1 MAQSL
6 RFNRST
12 ALASFFTLL
21 GIYQTLIL
29 TVVPVEALRLMGSA
43 SSVSVIYFAMG
54 TCGFIGRLGIP
65 TLVRVLGRTGVLFL
79 GAICATIS
87 AAGFIS
93 GTASGLIGGL
103 LVNVFALACLETVL
117 NLNVL
122 DHIPRR
128 ELARFEAK
136 RIFFAAA
143 PWTFGPW
150 LGVWLAL
157 HVERWVPFV
166 ATAIT
171 ALVILVVVGLYNR
184 MAAPTMV
191 APSHRPSPNPARYLV
206 RFFSQPRLRL
216 AWFLAVGRASWWVL
230 FQVYAP
236 IYAVQSGLGPE
247 IGGVIVSIGIGW
259 MWAVPLWGWMGRRYG
274 FRRFL
279 MFGYFSTGVLTVAAA
294 MAMGLPWLGGVML
307 VVAALG
313 AETIDGVGN
322 ALYLRAV
329 HPHERSEMTVVFA
342 SFRDVAQLGPPALFS
357 VILTV
362 FNLPAI
368 FVVVGVMM
376 MGMSALT
383 RYIPKRF

>member
-1 MAQSL
+1 MAQGI
-6 RFNRST
+6 RFNRAT
-12 ALASFFTLL
+12 ALASFFMLL

-43 SSVSVIYFAMG
+43 SAVSVIYFAMG
-54 TCGFIGRLGIP
+54 TAGFVGRLAIP
-65 TLVRVLGRTGVLFL
+65 TLVRFLGRTGVLLL
-79 GAICATIS
+79 GAISSGVATAS
-87 AAGFIS
+87 FLTE
-93 GTASGLIGGL
+93 TASGLIAGL

-128 ELARFEAK
+128 DLARFEAK

-157 HVERWVPFV
+157 HVARWVPFV
-166 ATAIT
+166 ATAAT
-171 ALVILVVVGLYNR
+171 ALVILAAVGLYNHL
-184 MAAPTMV
+184 AAPSVV
-191 APSHRPSPNPARYLV
+191 AASHQHSRNPTRYLV

-236 IYAVQSGLGPE
+236 IYAVQTGLGPE
-247 IGGVIVSIGIGW
+247 IGGIIVSIGIGW

-274 FRRFL
+274 FSRFL
-279 MFGYFSTGVLTVAAA
+279 LFGYLSTGVLTVAAA
-294 MAMGLPWLGGVML
+294 AAMGLPWLGAIML
-307 VVAALG
+307 VVAALA

-329 HPHERSEMTVVFA
+329 HHHERSEMTVVFA

-357 VILTV
+357 VVLMV
-362 FNLPAI
+362 FELPAI
-368 FVVVGVMM
+368 FLLGGVMM
-376 MGMSALT
+376 MGMSVLT